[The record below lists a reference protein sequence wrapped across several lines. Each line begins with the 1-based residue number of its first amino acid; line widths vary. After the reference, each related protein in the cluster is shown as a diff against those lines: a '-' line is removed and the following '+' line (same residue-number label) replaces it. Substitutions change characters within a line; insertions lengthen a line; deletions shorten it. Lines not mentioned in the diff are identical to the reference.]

1 MIPKQI
7 FINIDEPMFSDEY
20 GEKNGQEYQASIKR
34 YLETDIEYIRA
45 DALLADA
52 KFRIDKLEAEL
63 LDMTANA
70 ELERLQL
77 VAANKRIENL
87 WAALGV
93 LLDSVDYTSGAC
105 KLNEAVGAVLPIEI
119 IEKAKAAL
127 KASND

>member
-1 MIPKQI
+1 MSDCEFCGFDNENNPLD
-7 FINIDEPMFSDEY
+7 NGRYCNDECELGHAYEQLS
-20 GEKNGQEYQASIKR
+20 
-34 YLETDIEYIRA
+34 
-45 DALLADA
+45 
-52 KFRIDKLEAEL
+52 KLEAEL
-63 LDMTANA
+63 A
-70 ELERLQL
+70 
-77 VAANKRIENL
+77 AANKRIENL

>member
-77 VAANKRIENL
+77 VAANKRIEKLKKAGNDL
-87 WAALGV
+87 YLFTYGELHGTKHTSILEAWLAALEST
-93 LLDSVDYTSGAC
+93 DA
-105 KLNEAVGAVLPIEI
+105 
-119 IEKAKAAL
+119 
-127 KASND
+127 

>member
-1 MIPKQI
+1 MNKKHEHEWE
-7 FINIDEPMFSDEY
+7 IDT
-20 GEKNGQEYQASIKR
+20 
-34 YLETDIEYIRA
+34 LETCICA
-45 DALLADA
+45 TC
-52 KFRIDKLEAEL
+52 DKTLGELEAEL
-63 LDMTANA
+63 ET
-70 ELERLQL
+70 
-77 VAANKRIENL
+77 ANKRIENL